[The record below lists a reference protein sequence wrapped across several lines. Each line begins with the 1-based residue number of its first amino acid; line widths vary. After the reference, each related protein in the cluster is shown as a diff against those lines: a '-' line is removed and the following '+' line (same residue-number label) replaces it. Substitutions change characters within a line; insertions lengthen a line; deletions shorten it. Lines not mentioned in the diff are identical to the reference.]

1 MTKIEIMEYAKCYV
15 LTKKQSKIY
24 CFLNTYSIDKLRI

>member
-15 LTKKQSKIY
+15 LTKKRSKIY
-24 CFLNTYSIDKLRI
+24 CFLNTYSIEKLRI